1 MNNYSSILIIFSKL
15 KICREESGKNIN
27 KDNLV
32 VIKIK

>member
-15 KICREESGKNIN
+15 KIYREESGKNIN
-27 KDNLV
+27 KDNLL